1 MNSRRSYVRA
11 CAGLP
16 VVLVLLTVLGFL
28 ADIKVNMGT
37 MSIGLLVVIGLWVL
51 IDRLTQG
58 INVEET
64 KKNSARILFG
74 KAKDADAEGSTDTEE
89 SADTISL
96 EDFEPERGINR

>member
-1 MNSRRSYVRA
+1 MNIRRSYVRA

-16 VVLVLLTVLGFL
+16 VVLVLLTLIGFL

-58 INVEET
+58 INVEDT
-64 KKNSARILFG
+64 QKNGTRILSLKG
-74 KAKDADAEGSTDTEE
+74 VLTDDREAPYP
-89 SADTISL
+89 S
-96 EDFEPERGINR
+96 

>member
-1 MNSRRSYVRA
+1 MNIRRSYVRA

-16 VVLVLLTVLGFL
+16 VVLVLLTLIGFL

-58 INVEET
+58 INVEAT
-64 KKNSARILFG
+64 KKNGTRTLFG
-74 KAKDADAEGSTDTEE
+74 KAKDADAEVEE
-89 SADTISL
+89 EGDADAVSL
-96 EDFEPERGINR
+96 ADFEPERGY

>member
-1 MNSRRSYVRA
+1 MNIRRSYVRA

-16 VVLVLLTVLGFL
+16 VVLVLLTLIGFL

-58 INVEET
+58 INVEDT
-64 KKNSARILFG
+64 KKKGARTLFG
-74 KAKDADAEGSTDTEE
+74 KAKDADAEVEE
-89 SADTISL
+89 EGDADAVSL
-96 EDFEPERGINR
+96 ADFEPERGIN

>member
-1 MNSRRSYVRA
+1 MNIRRSYVRA

-16 VVLVLLTVLGFL
+16 VVLVLLTLIGFL

-58 INVEET
+58 INVEDT
-64 KKNSARILFG
+64 KKNGTRTFFG
-74 KAKDADAEGSTDTEE
+74 KAKDADAEVEE
-89 SADTISL
+89 EGGADAVSL
-96 EDFEPERGINR
+96 ADFEPERGIN

>member
-1 MNSRRSYVRA
+1 MNIRRSYVRA

-16 VVLVLLTVLGFL
+16 VVLVLLTLIGFL

-58 INVEET
+58 INVEDT
-64 KKNSARILFG
+64 KKNGTRTLFG
-74 KAKDADAEGSTDTEE
+74 KARDADAEVEE
-89 SADTISL
+89 EGDADAVSL
-96 EDFEPERGINR
+96 ADFEPERGIN

>member
-1 MNSRRSYVRA
+1 MNIRRSYVRA

-16 VVLVLLTVLGFL
+16 VVLVLLTLIGFL

-58 INVEET
+58 INVEAT
-64 KKNSARILFG
+64 KKNGTRTLFG
-74 KAKDADAEGSTDTEE
+74 KARDTDAEVEEEEDADAV
-89 SADTISL
+89 SL
-96 EDFEPERGINR
+96 ADFEPERGVN

>member
-1 MNSRRSYVRA
+1 MNIRRSYVRA

-16 VVLVLLTVLGFL
+16 VVLVLLTLIGFL

-58 INVEET
+58 INVEDT
-64 KKNSARILFG
+64 KKNGARTLFG
-74 KAKDADAEGSTDTEE
+74 KAKDADAEVEE
-89 SADTISL
+89 EGDADAVSL
-96 EDFEPERGINR
+96 VDFEPERGIN

>member
-1 MNSRRSYVRA
+1 MNIRRSYVRA

-16 VVLVLLTVLGFL
+16 VVLVLLALIGFL

-58 INVEET
+58 INVEDT
-64 KKNSARILFG
+64 KKNGARTLFG
-74 KAKDADAEGSTDTEE
+74 KAKDADAEVEE
-89 SADTISL
+89 EGDADAVSL
-96 EDFEPERGINR
+96 ADFEPERGIN

>member
-1 MNSRRSYVRA
+1 MNIRRSYVRA

-16 VVLVLLTVLGFL
+16 VVLVLLALIGFL

-58 INVEET
+58 INVEAT
-64 KKNSARILFG
+64 KKNGTRTLFG
-74 KAKDADAEGSTDTEE
+74 KAKDTDAEVEEEEDADAV
-89 SADTISL
+89 SL
-96 EDFEPERGINR
+96 ADFEPERGY

>member
-1 MNSRRSYVRA
+1 MNIRRSYVRA

-16 VVLVLLTVLGFL
+16 VVLVLLTLIGFL

-58 INVEET
+58 INVEDT
-64 KKNSARILFG
+64 KKNGARTLFG
-74 KAKDADAEGSTDTEE
+74 KAKDADAEEDTDTEE
-89 SADTISL
+89 GADAVSL
-96 EDFEPERGINR
+96 ADFEPERGTN